1 MAVAL
6 PIRLNGVIFSGS
18 PGNLA
23 APCAPIAIEPII
35 DKLGTL
41 VKGIDGTRNWFSYGG
56 TERGW
61 TIRWEDA
68 PEATRDT
75 LEAIYLLTSAFTYRD
90 EHGDA
95 YTVQTESGGWTES
108 TGAIDASGNV
118 FYSITL
124 QIWKA

>member
-1 MAVAL
+1 MAAAL
-6 PIRLNGVIFSGS
+6 PIRLNGIIFSGS

-23 APCAPIAIEPII
+23 APCAPIAIEPIL
-35 DKLGTL
+35 DKVGTL
-41 VKGIDGTRNWFSYGG
+41 IKGRDGTRNWMQRG

-68 PEATRDT
+68 PVATRDT
-75 LEAIYLLTSAFTYRD
+75 LEAIYLLTATFTYRD

-95 YTVQTESGGWTES
+95 YTVQTEGGGWTES
-108 TGAIDASGNV
+108 TGSIDASGNV
-118 FYSITL
+118 FYAITL